1 MATSLELSTRRG
13 PDGTPVVT
21 AVGEIDMSNAAK
33 FQDALSQAAPAGDP
47 VVVDLTRVE
56 YLDSAGVH
64 ALFAHAPGLRLIA
77 SPLLAP
83 VLAISGLSDV
93 TSVRDAETGS
103 AGS

>member
-1 MATSLELSTRRG
+1 MATPLELSTRPG

-21 AVGEIDMSNAAK
+21 AIGEIDMSNADR
-33 FQDALSQAAPAGDP
+33 FRTALRQAAADRGRL
-47 VVVDLTRVE
+47 VVDLTGVQ

-64 ALFAHAPGLRLIA
+64 ALFAYTPGLELIA

-93 TSVRDAETGS
+93 TSVRES
-103 AGS
+103 

>member
-1 MATSLELSTRRG
+1 MATSLELATHRG

-21 AVGEIDMSNAAK
+21 AVGEIDMSNADR
-33 FQDALSQAAPAGDP
+33 FRDALGQAAGNGGRL
-47 VVVDLTRVE
+47 VVDLTGVQ

-64 ALFAHAPGLRLIA
+64 ALFGYTPGLELIA

-93 TSVRDAETGS
+93 TSVRDA
-103 AGS
+103 

>member
-1 MATSLELSTRRG
+1 MATWLELSTRRG
-13 PDGTPVVT
+13 PDGTAVVT

-33 FQDALSQAAPAGDP
+33 FRDALSQAAAAGDP

-56 YLDSAGVH
+56 YLDSAGLH
-64 ALFAHAPGLRLIA
+64 ALFTHTPGLRLIA

-93 TSVRDAETGS
+93 TSVRDDA
-103 AGS
+103 